1 MKFLLRPLFSVI
13 AYAVSLYVMN
23 TFGFLFGVEFMYGAN
38 SNTELIKIYLLIGV
52 IFWFGFS
59 ILRFF
64 LNILTFPIQYMTLW
78 IVGWLTNILVMY
90 VCQFL
95 INFYLV
101 GIQMHI
107 TSVAGIVLTSIIL
120 GSVVSIIYWI
130 INKIL

>member
-23 TFGFLFGVEFMYGAN
+23 TFGFLFGVEFVYGAS
-38 SNTELIKIYLLIGV
+38 SNTELIKIYLLIGIV
-52 IFWFGFS
+52 FWFGFS

-107 TSVAGIVLTSIIL
+107 TSVAWVVTTSVIL
-120 GSVVSIIYWI
+120 GLVVSIIYWI